1 MHAENMPIT
10 KIMGVPCA
18 SPNPDPMETHMNPN
32 PKRAA
37 LGLLA
42 ILAAG
47 CPPCGLIPCI
57 DELPPREDVEEV
69 EEPAPCLSLVNEVF
83 PEPGDAA
90 VYYRSS
96 VVVSFGQPEPD
107 ATIELRTAAG
117 AAVEG
122 AITWTEDQRS
132 VTLTPSTP
140 LAPST
145 TYEVEVHH
153 SCDRS
158 RSVSWTTSA
167 AGAPV
172 DPAAVEGGVYA
183 VDLSQGRWIEPVPG
197 FLEMIDL
204 VAPID
209 QRTLISMVAA
219 QEADMTLR
227 FALEKEEALDVCQ
240 TTLDHTFSA
249 DITANP
255 YFELETSGWESAFR
269 GSPFHIDTLRMT
281 GAFTPDGSAIEGVTL
296 DGLADTRIWDALI
309 GIPVCDAED
318 LGALRCVP
326 CSDGEPLCMVFT
338 IDQLSM
344 VRVGTER
351 IGEILE
357 VDVDMNPLC
366 STQ

>member
-1 MHAENMPIT
+1 
-10 KIMGVPCA
+10 
-18 SPNPDPMETHMNPN
+18 MNPN

-69 EEPAPCLSLVNEVF
+69 EEPAPCLSWVDDVF
-83 PEPGDAA
+83 PRAGDDA

-158 RSVSWTTSA
+158 RSLSWTTSA

-172 DPAAVEGGVYA
+172 DPATVEGSVYA
-183 VDLSQGRWIEPVPG
+183 VDVSQGRWIEPVPG
-197 FLEMIDL
+197 FLEVISV

-227 FALEKEEALDVCQ
+227 FALEKEDALDVCQ

-255 YFELETSGWESAFR
+255 YFELETAGWESAFR
-269 GSPFHIDTLRMT
+269 GFPFHIDTLRMT
-281 GAFTPDGSAIEGVTL
+281 GAFTPDGSAIEGVTI
-296 DGLADTRIWDALI
+296 DGLADSRTWDAFSRV
-309 GIPVCDAED
+309 PPCDAEEF
-318 LGALRCVP
+318 GALRCVP
-326 CSDGEPLCMVFT
+326 CADGEPVCVVFT

-344 VRVGTER
+344 VRVGTEG

-357 VDVDMNPLC
+357 ADVDMNPSCL
-366 STQ
+366 TQ